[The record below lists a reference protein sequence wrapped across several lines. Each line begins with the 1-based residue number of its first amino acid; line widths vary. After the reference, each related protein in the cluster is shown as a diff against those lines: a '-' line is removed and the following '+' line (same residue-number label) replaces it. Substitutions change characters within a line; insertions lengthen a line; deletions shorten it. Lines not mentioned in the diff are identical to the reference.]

1 MLYIMIRLLYRQKRG
16 DYLVLL
22 ETHPTAGRALEVLE
36 AVEAAK
42 AVKVERD
49 AY

>member
-1 MLYIMIRLLYRQKRG
+1 MLYIIKRLLYRQKRG

-22 ETHPTAGRALEVLE
+22 RIYPIARRVLE

-42 AVKVERD
+42 ALTRFTYLE
-49 AY
+49 